1 MVYYHCILLTRIRD
15 NPFDALRWLARL
27 LLAFL
32 HAFTVYDFCTIKRTV
47 SGGLIAGIFGQALP
61 FPQCRYFCAQFCAI
75 RATSHYLCIYAL
87 PCTTASRLFTP
98 IPPATTSD
106 NSTISAHTFRLIIT
120 RAIRLIS
127 DYHSLRHAPCYQSMN
142 RRICIHAPCQ
152 SFITPCTAIYA
163 PNAETS

>member
-1 MVYYHCILLTRIRD
+1 MLMLTHGGRG
-15 NPFDALRWLARL
+15 
-27 LLAFL
+27 
-32 HAFTVYDFCTIKRTV
+32 DFCTIKRTV

-98 IPPATTSD
+98 IPPAITTPYIHHFLAMPVY
-106 NSTISAHTFRLIIT
+106 STISAHTLRLIIT

-127 DYHSLRHAPCYQSMN
+127 GYHSLRHSRRDLATNWRALLLRHAPCYQAMN